1 MMFKG
6 AMFAK
11 PTPPSSRPTTATTSI
26 LTDQS
31 EYPELTLLE
40 WAEWAATAMWWERL
54 YAGHRPRE
62 LGRLSVPPADV
73 NGGAFRLHEAVNN
86 ETAGDRDAEAERY
99 VDGTT
104 TDWPSVTTQ
113 VPAPHVPAPPPPT
126 PEQTFRRQLARR
138 AASTGRAKLG
148 VGRKGGLARQV
159 GLNSPRTGSLCAPGD
174 VPRVPFVRAQVAH
187 VEQGTA
193 VAGAAWD
200 RAGRKQITAE
210 ITKHLH
216 GEGPMQKEPRYFS
229 NPTPSVASGRGD
241 TPSGAAA
248 NWVLPKHDVDRAALL
263 YEDRASLT
271 HCQPFWTER
280 PASSEAAPASATFAW
295 PSQHTCRESPHPYS
309 WTRVCSDDLPRPHSA
324 QADLPMHAD
333 SSDTGRW
340 NQFQPLSWGV
350 RPSTVDCEI
359 VKPHAG
365 DYERV
370 RASMVTE
377 ARHGLVTWSDKFD
390 KASARWAPPV
400 ASTMSYAST
409 RSVMS
414 AVSASSSAG
423 ASPRPARW
431 PGTGGPST
439 ASTFRK
445 ERAMASAKVEEQS
458 PSPSWA
464 SVPEG
469 WEAVQSPHAELPSAA
484 VGA

>member
-62 LGRLSVPPADV
+62 LGRLAVPPADV

-104 TDWPSVTTQ
+104 TDWPSATTQ

-263 YEDRASLT
+263 YEDRASPTFYPSGQSEPHRLRLLLLPPPL
-271 HCQPFWTER
+271 CGPRSVLAENPPVR
-280 PASSEAAPASATFAW
+280 PAGQGCALTISRAHPLRKL
-295 PSQHTCRESPHPYS
+295 TCRCAQTPRTPGAGTNSSP
-309 WTRVCSDDLPRPHSA
+309 
-324 QADLPMHAD
+324 
-333 SSDTGRW
+333 
-340 NQFQPLSWGV
+340 
-350 RPSTVDCEI
+350 
-359 VKPHAG
+359 
-365 DYERV
+365 
-370 RASMVTE
+370 
-377 ARHGLVTWSDKFD
+377 
-390 KASARWAPPV
+390 
-400 ASTMSYAST
+400 
-409 RSVMS
+409 
-414 AVSASSSAG
+414 
-423 ASPRPARW
+423 
-431 PGTGGPST
+431 
-439 ASTFRK
+439 
-445 ERAMASAKVEEQS
+445 
-458 PSPSWA
+458 
-464 SVPEG
+464 
-469 WEAVQSPHAELPSAA
+469 
-484 VGA
+484 